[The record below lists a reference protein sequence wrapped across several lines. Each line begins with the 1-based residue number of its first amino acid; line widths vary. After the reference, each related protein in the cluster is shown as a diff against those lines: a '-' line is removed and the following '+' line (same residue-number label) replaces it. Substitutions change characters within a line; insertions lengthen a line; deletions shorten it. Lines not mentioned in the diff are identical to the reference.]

1 MRPTALW
8 YLFVFLDTK
17 MFLSSH
23 CHHRTAILLQGILR
37 DEMGEY
43 GLVMEVG
50 IHATEPAAWLTYQE
64 VASITAA
71 LGHATP
77 LM

>member
-8 YLFVFLDTK
+8 YLFVFLDQR
-17 MFLSSH
+17 FFFPLI
-23 CHHRTAILLQGILR
+23 AIIVLLFFLQGILR

-64 VASITAA
+64 VASITSA